1 MILCKPLTT
10 VRFLACNTA
19 AATMMPFI
27 SSQTHVTT
35 RLIASGLVAAL
46 GVFGIVPS
54 GSARELLD
62 GHWEGA
68 ITQPAGDLRI
78 AVDLKTR
85 DDVLSGTFDA
95 PWVAAFR
102 WPLTISSA
110 PPKLSLKIPAGIVF
124 EGELWMKFRPIMRCT
139 HESQQ

>member
-1 MILCKPLTT
+1 LPKR
-10 VRFLACNTA
+10 VWRVEKF
-19 AATMMPFI
+19 AATIMPLI
-27 SSQTHVTT
+27 SSQTHVTA

-46 GVFGIVPS
+46 GVFGVVPS

-110 PPKLSLKIPAGIVF
+110 PPKPQF
-124 EGELWMKFRPIMRCT
+124 ENTRGHRLRR
-139 HESQQ
+139 